1 MQKRI
6 EVNTPQSPMTTATE
20 VMRYRN
26 EGKSLTQ
33 EFCISILEKSDN
45 SSVSYKLLELLKS
58 HVEQNPQTLNEY
70 AAIMSE
76 LWYRSI
82 KSKKNT
88 EFLAHMIEENIEKT
102 NIDTSTTQL
111 LYLVSKSENL
121 SLEQRKELQE
131 YLYQILPLTQEQKKE
146 LDEEILVNKVK
157 QEAYK
162 DIAGEIVSQAQVS
175 PQCLYRVQQ
184 ELSKQN
190 KLEYNQAYGQEWN
203 YCALGIKDTGE
214 LDDEKY
220 KQITN
225 ISPSI
230 RKKYPQSILVEIH
243 NITSQSGFAD
253 EKRAKILAEVKLLE
267 ETKDFP
273 YLQNPKLCYENLVYA
288 SIYLA
293 SGAVNRSQMIRD
305 GIEKEFSSIF
315 TRMLQVYNRDKQ
327 KLDERENTLLAL
339 LLESQCQRKMQDL
352 DFNKTYKEYSY
363 FLSRDDLIVLTYPY
377 ALKKGILADGLMD
390 KMHVNVFQ
398 LDKRPLD
405 YLPKIKTSQ
414 EMYRFLK
421 GFRVHSDEE
430 EIIDMYPEL
439 AMDDI
444 SKHRYYLNKSV
455 EEGTQNFL
463 QSVKA
468 NMSIINKSCEE
479 GKGISDTERN
489 LLVATIGAMMDKYTE
504 LKERRE
510 ENNADDI
517 YEQILIF
524 CADKEHQVS
533 EKSQCANSH
542 YLSIVYANRHV
553 DIEDLSFKTP
563 EKCAEILE
571 KYRAER
577 AKRRQEAEK
586 INHQE
591 PDKIK
596 SSSLLQ
602 RMKSKFFGR

>member
-1 MQKRI
+1 MPKRI
-6 EVNTPQSPMTTATE
+6 EVNNQQSPMTTATE
-20 VMRYRN
+20 VMKFRN
-26 EGKSLTQ
+26 EGKSLTP

-45 SSVSYKLLELLKS
+45 GSVSFKLLEVIKS
-58 HVEQNPQTLNEY
+58 HIEHHPQTLHEY
-70 AAIMSE
+70 APILSE

-88 EFLAHMIEENIEKT
+88 NFLARMIEENIEKT

-111 LYLVSKSENL
+111 LYLLSKSENL
-121 SLEQRKELQE
+121 SSEKTKELQE
-131 YLYQILPLTQEQKKE
+131 YLHQILPLTQEQKKA
-146 LDEEILVNKVK
+146 LDEEIVVNKVK

-162 DIAGEIVSQAQVS
+162 DIAGEIVPQAQVS
-175 PQCLYRVQQ
+175 PECLYRVQQ
-184 ELSKQN
+184 ELLKQN
-190 KLEYNQAYGQEWN
+190 KLEYNPAYGNEWN
-203 YCALGIKDTGE
+203 YCALGIKNTSDLSE
-214 LDDEKY
+214 EKY

-225 ISPSI
+225 ISLSI
-230 RKKYPQSILVEIH
+230 RKKYPQSIMVEIH

-253 EKRAKILAEVKLLE
+253 EKRAKILADVKLLE
-267 ETKDFP
+267 ETKNFP
-273 YLQNPKLCYENLVYA
+273 YLQNPKLCYENLVYS

-293 SGAVNRSQMIRD
+293 GGAVNRSQMIRD

-315 TRMLQVYNRDKQ
+315 LRMLQVYNRDKQ
-327 KLDERENTLLAL
+327 KLNERENTLLAL

-352 DFNKTYKEYSY
+352 DFNKTYKDYSY

-430 EIIDMYPEL
+430 EIIDLYPEL
-439 AMDDI
+439 AMEDI
-444 SKHRYYLNKSV
+444 SKHRYYLNKST
-455 EEGTQNFL
+455 EEGTKNFL
-463 QSVKA
+463 QSVKV

-504 LKERRE
+504 LKDRHEDTC
-510 ENNADDI
+510 ADDI

-533 EKSQCANSH
+533 EKSQCANSQ

-553 DIEDLSFKTP
+553 NIEDLSFKTP
-563 EKCAEILE
+563 EKCAAILE
-571 KYRAER
+571 KFRAER
-577 AKRRQEAEK
+577 AKRLQNAEN
-586 INHQE
+586 ILHQAQ
-591 PDKIK
+591 DKEK
-596 SSSLLQ
+596 SSNLLQ
-602 RMKSKFFGR
+602 RMKSKLFGR

>member
-1 MQKRI
+1 MPKRI
-6 EVNTPQSPMTTATE
+6 EVNNQQSPMTTATE
-20 VMRYRN
+20 VMKFRN
-26 EGKSLTQ
+26 EGKSLTP

-70 AAIMSE
+70 APILSE

-88 EFLAHMIEENIEKT
+88 NFLARMIEENIEKT

-111 LYLVSKSENL
+111 LYLLSKSENL
-121 SLEQRKELQE
+121 SSEKTKELQE
-131 YLYQILPLTQEQKKE
+131 YLHQILPLTQEQKKA
-146 LDEEILVNKVK
+146 LDEEIVVNKVK

-162 DIAGEIVSQAQVS
+162 DIAGEIVHQAHVS
-175 PQCLYRVQQ
+175 PECLYRVQQ
-184 ELSKQN
+184 ELLKQD
-190 KLEYNQAYGQEWN
+190 KLEYNPAYGNEWN
-203 YCALGIKDTGE
+203 YCALGIKNTSDLSE
-214 LDDEKY
+214 EKY

-230 RKKYPQSILVEIH
+230 RKKYPQSIMVEIH

-253 EKRAKILAEVKLLE
+253 EKRAKILADVKLLE
-267 ETKDFP
+267 DTKDFP
-273 YLQNPKLCYENLVYA
+273 YLQNPKLCYENLVYS

-293 SGAVNRSQMIRD
+293 GGAVNRSQMIRD
-305 GIEKEFSSIF
+305 GTEKEFSSIF
-315 TRMLQVYNRDKQ
+315 SRMLQVYNRDKQ
-327 KLDERENTLLAL
+327 KLNERENTLLAL

-352 DFNKTYKEYSY
+352 DFNKTYKDYSY

-430 EIIDMYPEL
+430 EIIDLYPEL
-439 AMDDI
+439 AMEDI
-444 SKHRYYLNKSV
+444 SKHRYYLNKST
-455 EEGTQNFL
+455 EEGTKNFL
-463 QSVKA
+463 QSVKV

-504 LKERRE
+504 LKDHHEDTC
-510 ENNADDI
+510 ADDI

-553 DIEDLSFKTP
+553 NIEDLSFKTP
-563 EKCAEILE
+563 EKCAAILE
-571 KYRAER
+571 KFRAER
-577 AKRRQEAEK
+577 AKRLQNAEN
-586 INHQE
+586 ILHQAQ
-591 PDKIK
+591 DKEK
-596 SSSLLQ
+596 SSNLLQ
-602 RMKSKFFGR
+602 RMKSKLFGR

>member
-76 LWYRSI
+76 LWYRNI

-111 LYLVSKSENL
+111 LYLLSKSENL

-131 YLYQILPLTQEQKKE
+131 YLHQILPLTQEQKKE

-305 GIEKEFSSIF
+305 GIEKDFSSVF

-439 AMDDI
+439 AMEDI

-510 ENNADDI
+510 ENSADDI

-571 KYRAER
+571 KFRAER

>member
-1 MQKRI
+1 MPKRI
-6 EVNTPQSPMTTATE
+6 DVNNQQSPMTTATE
-20 VMRYRN
+20 VMKFRN
-26 EGKSLTQ
+26 EGKSLTP

-45 SSVSYKLLELLKS
+45 GSVSFKLLEVIKS
-58 HVEQNPQTLNEY
+58 HIEHHPQTLHEY
-70 AAIMSE
+70 APILSE

-88 EFLAHMIEENIEKT
+88 NFLARMIEENIEKT

-111 LYLVSKSENL
+111 LYLLSKSENL
-121 SLEQRKELQE
+121 SSEKTKELQE
-131 YLYQILPLTQEQKKE
+131 YLHQILPLTQEQKKA
-146 LDEEILVNKVK
+146 LDEEIVVNKVK

-162 DIAGEIVSQAQVS
+162 DIAGEIVPQAHVS
-175 PQCLYRVQQ
+175 PECLYRVQQ

-190 KLEYNQAYGQEWN
+190 KLEYNQAYGNEWN

-253 EKRAKILAEVKLLE
+253 EKRAKILADVKLLE

-273 YLQNPKLCYENLVYA
+273 YLQNPKLCYENLVYS

-293 SGAVNRSQMIRD
+293 GGAVNRSQMIRD

-315 TRMLQVYNRDKQ
+315 SRMLQVYNRDKQ
-327 KLDERENTLLAL
+327 KLNERENTLLAL

-352 DFNKTYKEYSY
+352 DFNKTYKDYSY

-430 EIIDMYPEL
+430 EIIDLYPEL
-439 AMDDI
+439 AMEDI

-463 QSVKA
+463 QSVKV

-504 LKERRE
+504 LKDHHEDTC
-510 ENNADDI
+510 ADDI
-517 YEQILIF
+517 YEQILVF

-553 DIEDLSFKTP
+553 DIVDLSFKTP
-563 EKCAEILE
+563 EKCAAILE
-571 KYRAER
+571 KFRAER
-577 AKRRQEAEK
+577 AKRLQNAEN
-586 INHQE
+586 ILHQAQ
-591 PDKIK
+591 DKEK
-596 SSSLLQ
+596 SSNLLQ

>member
-1 MQKRI
+1 
-6 EVNTPQSPMTTATE
+6 MTTATE
-20 VMRYRN
+20 VMKFRN
-26 EGKSLTQ
+26 EGKSLTP

-45 SSVSYKLLELLKS
+45 GSVSFKLLEVIKS
-58 HVEQNPQTLNEY
+58 HIEHHPQTLHEY
-70 AAIMSE
+70 TPILSE

-88 EFLAHMIEENIEKT
+88 NFLARMIEENIEKT

-111 LYLVSKSENL
+111 LYLLSKSENL
-121 SLEQRKELQE
+121 SSEKTKELQE
-131 YLYQILPLTQEQKKE
+131 YLHQILPLTQEQKKA
-146 LDEEILVNKVK
+146 LDEEIVVNKVK

-162 DIAGEIVSQAQVS
+162 DIAGEIVPQAQVS
-175 PQCLYRVQQ
+175 PECLYRVQQ
-184 ELSKQN
+184 ELLKQN
-190 KLEYNQAYGQEWN
+190 KLEYNPAYGNEWN
-203 YCALGIKDTGE
+203 YCALGIKNTSDLSE
-214 LDDEKY
+214 EKY

-225 ISPSI
+225 ISPLI
-230 RKKYPQSILVEIH
+230 RKKYPQSIMVEIH
-243 NITSQSGFAD
+243 NITNQSGFAD
-253 EKRAKILAEVKLLE
+253 EKRAKILADVKLLE

-273 YLQNPKLCYENLVYA
+273 YLQNPKLCYENLVYS

-293 SGAVNRSQMIRD
+293 GGAVNRSQMIRD

-315 TRMLQVYNRDKQ
+315 SRMLQVYNRDKQ
-327 KLDERENTLLAL
+327 KLNERENTLLAL

-352 DFNKTYKEYSY
+352 DFNKTYKDYSY

-430 EIIDMYPEL
+430 EIIDLYPEL
-439 AMDDI
+439 AMEDI
-444 SKHRYYLNKSV
+444 SKHRYYLNKST
-455 EEGTQNFL
+455 EEGTKNFL
-463 QSVKA
+463 QSVKV

-510 ENNADDI
+510 ESSADDI
-517 YEQILIF
+517 YEQILVF

-533 EKSQCANSH
+533 EKSQCANSQ
-542 YLSIVYANRHV
+542 YLSIVYTNRHV
-553 DIEDLSFKTP
+553 NIEDLSFKTP
-563 EKCAEILE
+563 EKCAAILE
-571 KYRAER
+571 KFRAER
-577 AKRRQEAEK
+577 AKRLQNAEN
-586 INHQE
+586 ILHQAQ
-591 PDKIK
+591 DKEK
-596 SSSLLQ
+596 SSNLLQ
-602 RMKSKFFGR
+602 RMKSKLFGR